1 MENFGLKARFGTV
14 GGIIVAK
21 VDEQFE
27 ITALIGSIL
36 RSKDV
41 YQPLSEIFINQGSCY
56 TLNGFIYIQI
66 IEFLYNSLLVQSVLP
81 S

>member
-1 MENFGLKARFGTV
+1 MEIFGLKARFGTV
-14 GGIIVAK
+14 EGIIVAK

-27 ITALIGSIL
+27 IAALIGSIL
-36 RSKDV
+36 RSNDV
-41 YQPLSEIFINQGSCY
+41 YQPLSEIFINQSSCY
-56 TLNGFIYIQI
+56 TLNGLINIQI